1 MQQTGNEIQND
12 VDIDQVERML
22 RASIAIMKRSRRQSR
37 RDTRGESTQPQD
49 TYRAPSQG

>member
-1 MQQTGNEIQND
+1 MQQNVSESPQDI
-12 VDIDQVERML
+12 DIDQVERML

-49 TYRAPSQG
+49 AYRGPSQG